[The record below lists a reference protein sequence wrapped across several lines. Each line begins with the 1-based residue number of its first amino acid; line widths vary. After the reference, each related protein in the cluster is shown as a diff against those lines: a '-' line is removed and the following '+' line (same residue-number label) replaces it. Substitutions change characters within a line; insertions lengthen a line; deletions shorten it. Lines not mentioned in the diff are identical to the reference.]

1 MKRCVR
7 KTATWPKWP
16 SCWPKTWRRAW
27 KLAKSEFIIILL
39 TILKCKLNGCRYR
52 MEAAL
57 IKLKQR
63 NDELTAKTRD
73 LTDGQPGS
81 RTSTS
86 SSVLNEQVEFEQI
99 QDQVQQQAREHNER
113 IVEMVS
119 PMFWL
124 HFDFALDLWLS
135 IYLFCPSVNPLAN
148 TQRVWH
154 FQAVLEYLQEQL
166 NHNKISWWRRFPQCT
181 YIIRSEKCMECGQLG
196 VLLFPIL
203 GAGSTFLLSSTK
215 KKTSRDT

>member
-1 MKRCVR
+1 
-7 KTATWPKWP
+7 
-16 SCWPKTWRRAW
+16 
-27 KLAKSEFIIILL
+27 
-39 TILKCKLNGCRYR
+39 

-119 PMFWL
+119 PKFWL

-215 KKTSRDT
+215 KKPAETRKQLACRAPLSPTHDPLAFDALTCPYMLW

>member
-1 MKRCVR
+1 
-7 KTATWPKWP
+7 
-16 SCWPKTWRRAW
+16 
-27 KLAKSEFIIILL
+27 
-39 TILKCKLNGCRYR
+39 

-73 LTDGQPGS
+73 LTDGQPGT

-119 PMFWL
+119 PELLVTLIFCTWSM
-124 HFDFALDLWLS
+124 AISIKLS
-135 IYLFCPSVNPLAN
+135 ILSICQSISKHVACLIFSSRSRISSRATKQRQQYQLVKVVPQMPIYN
-148 TQRVWH
+148 T
-154 FQAVLEYLQEQL
+154 
-166 NHNKISWWRRFPQCT
+166 T
-181 YIIRSEKCMECGQLG
+181 
-196 VLLFPIL
+196 
-203 GAGSTFLLSSTK
+203 
-215 KKTSRDT
+215 